1 MPFTA
6 QELDNIATAA
16 LDFHLKGKPH
26 LQSIQSKPLLRIM
39 RGAQKTFPGGK
50 DKITKRA
57 KGDYTSNFAGYTHD
71 DTVTYSNPANMKQAE
86 YPWFEGHIGI
96 QVTNTELK
104 KDGITVVD
112 TARGQNTTSHSRRE
126 MTALA
131 GIFDDKLE
139 DMSEQYSR
147 GQNLMYLRD
156 GTADAKLP
164 AGIQSIVLTDPT
176 TATIVGGIDQQANTW
191 WRNRASL
198 ALSTGTPSDLTIINK
213 LQAELRQLRRFGGRP
228 NVALV
233 GSDFLDAMEKEIRS
247 KGTFTDTG
255 FSGKDRGGA
264 IDVSIAD
271 LNFKGLDFVYDPTLD
286 DEGLA
291 KNCFILDTR
300 HIHPMVMDGEVDK
313 KHAPSRPEDK
323 YVIFRAVTWTGGVV
337 AWQRNSMGVYTIA

>member
-6 QELDNIATAA
+6 QELDNIANAA
-16 LDFHLKGKPH
+16 LDYHLKGAVHK
-26 LQSIQSKPLLRIM
+26 QSIQSKPLLSIM
-39 RGAQKTFPGGK
+39 QGAAKTFPGGK

-57 KGDYTSNFAGYTHD
+57 KGDYTASYAGYTHD
-71 DTVTYSNPANMKQAE
+71 DVVTYVNPANIKQAE

-104 KDGITVVD
+104 KDGISVVD
-112 TARGQNTTSHSRRE
+112 TARGQGTTSHSRRE

-131 GIFDDKLE
+131 GIFDDKLD
-139 DMSEQYSR
+139 DMSESYSR
-147 GQNLMYLRD
+147 GKNLVYLRD

-198 ALSTGTPSDLTIINK
+198 SLSVSTPSNLVIVNK

-233 GSDFLDAMEKEIRS
+233 GSSFLDAFEKEIRS

-255 FSGKDRGGA
+255 FNREGK
-264 IDVSIAD
+264 IDVAMAD
-271 LNFKGLDFVYDPTLD
+271 LSFKGLDFVYDPTLD
-286 DEGLA
+286 DESLQ
-291 KNCFILDTR
+291 KFCFILDTR
-300 HIHPMVMDGEVDK
+300 HIHPMVMEGEANK
-313 KHAPSRPEDK
+313 KHSPSRPEDK
-323 YVIFRAVTWTGGVV
+323 YVLFRAVTHTEGVV
-337 AWQRNSMGVYTIA
+337 CWQRNSLGVYTIA